1 MSFNPDTPRS
11 RDEVLLQAIVSGDSS
26 MMGDPRDREEEFVK
40 AIADKETLPDYS
52 EASEGDVLRIGTDG
66 PEWGAASS
74 DLYLHNLTLS
84 ITNFTV
90 DGLINIISS
99 SSEAYTV
106 SSLSKYLYDHGFVNV
121 ASKKPICV
129 WAIPFSDSEGF
140 YRELI
145 GIWST
150 NGTNFIY
157 QYRTYTILNYTSSGG
172 TVFKVPTFASSSGG
186 TDTGTISKDVVE
198 QII

>member
-1 MSFNPDTPRS
+1 MPFDPNTPRS

-26 MMGDPRDREEEFVK
+26 AMGDPRDREEEFVK

-52 EASEGDVLRIGTDG
+52 EASEGDVLQIGTDG
-66 PEWGAASS
+66 PEWGAPSS
-74 DLYLHNLTLS
+74 VFYLHHLTLD

-99 SSEAYTV
+99 SSEPFTNSTLA
-106 SSLSKYLYDHGFVNV
+106 KYLFDNGFVNA
-121 ASKKPICV
+121 ASRKPICI
-129 WAIPFSDSEGF
+129 WAIPYSDSEGS

-145 GIWST
+145 GVYST
-150 NGTNFIY
+150 NGTSFTY
-157 QYRTYTILNYTSSGG
+157 QYRAYTILNYTTSGG
-172 TVFKVPTFASSSGG
+172 TVLKVPTFASSSGG
-186 TDTGTISKDVVE
+186 MDTGAIRTDVVE